1 MANVTVYADPGV
13 VVDVIAGTPPVD
25 QSAQVAALTAKLDQ
39 LKALAQQRK
48 TDDAASVDGQAELDI
63 IG

>member
-1 MANVTVYADPGV
+1 MANVTVYVDPGV

-25 QSAQVAALTAKLDQ
+25 QSAEVAALNAKLNQ
-39 LKALAQQRK
+39 LKALAQARK
-48 TDDAASVDGQAELDI
+48 DADAASVDGQSELDV